1 MFQSLIGR
9 LKTYASDGDIDRTV
23 SVFQSLIG
31 RLKTDFLNAAHP
43 KMFVFQSLI
52 GRLKTRYG
60 TPTR

>member
-31 RLKTDFLNAAHP
+31 RLKTRRTF
-43 KMFVFQSLI
+43 
-52 GRLKTRYG
+52 
-60 TPTR
+60 